1 MRSSTAQ
8 QCQCRTGPP
17 NVHEVGLATGSCT
30 TISIVLFKNR
40 TTLPLPYLS
49 SLSVIL
55 RHVMLAG
62 RDKCRA

>member
-8 QCQCRTGPP
+8 QCQCQCQCRTGPP

-49 SLSVIL
+49 SL
-55 RHVMLAG
+55 
-62 RDKCRA
+62 

>member
-49 SLSVIL
+49 SL
-55 RHVMLAG
+55 
-62 RDKCRA
+62 